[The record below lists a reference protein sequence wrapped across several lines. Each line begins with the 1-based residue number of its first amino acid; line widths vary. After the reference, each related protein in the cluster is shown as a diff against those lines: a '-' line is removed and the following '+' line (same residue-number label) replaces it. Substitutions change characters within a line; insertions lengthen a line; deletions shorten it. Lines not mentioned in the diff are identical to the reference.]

1 MLDVAGVDIERRVG
15 AYRVEQGESP
25 LRFARKIRNGQQSP
39 VRFTFNNIRTRE
51 QFAERVADK
60 FLMESSEMLNALNDS
75 AVCAKYGRTP
85 ATIVAVLLPDSY
97 EFYWNISAEELLDK
111 LAGYSNRFWTDER
124 RAKAK
129 ALGLTPDEVVTVASI
144 AEEETAKG
152 DERGKVGRL
161 YINRY
166 QGGMPLQADPTVKFA
181 LGDFSI
187 RRITVAMTK
196 VDNPYN
202 TYRYAGLPPGPIRL
216 VEKASIDAVL
226 NSDESDDLYMCARED
241 FSGYHNFSSS
251 YTEHLANAQRYRREL
266 DRRGIK

>member
-1 MLDVAGVDIERRVG
+1 MT
-15 AYRVEQGESP
+15 
-25 LRFARKIRNGQQSP
+25 IRPRLSSNFCRM
-39 VRFTFNNIRTRE
+39 VR
-51 QFAERVADK
+51 
-60 FLMESSEMLNALNDS
+60 S
-75 AVCAKYGRTP
+75 
-85 ATIVAVLLPDSY
+85 VAVR
-97 EFYWNISAEELLDK
+97 EIV
-111 LAGYSNRFWTDER
+111 
-124 RAKAK
+124 
-129 ALGLTPDEVVTVASI
+129 PDEVVTVASI
-144 AEEETAKG
+144 AEEETAKS

-196 VDNPYN
+196 VDNAYN

-226 NSDESDDLYMCARED
+226 NSDESDYLYMCARED
-241 FSGYHNFSSS
+241 FSGYHNFTSS
-251 YTEHLANAQRYRREL
+251 YAEHLANAQRYRSEL